1 MKSPTPMYWLLDVEA
16 YDFDVGVFD
25 GAKIAGKALIVS
37 RQLWSVIR
45 GEEVF
50 SALIGPGMFKGKAVE
65 GKRTVELLEPLS
77 ALIFNPS
84 ELRPDRPVPLVDI
97 ISPEVIDPLGQ
108 SESEEIVTMIK
119 KLLVEKGNVLPVG
132 AIATVK
138 GESMIPSTVH
148 YDEKLKKLSV
158 RHVSGTTRARFILGG
173 TNSPLYKPFSES
185 FQKLRYSEPEESG
198 ILSTTLGKF
207 LDFKRDDFLD
217 NWIIVEKTDQGS
229 GNGYEDVREE
239 YLRAYEEMEKNKESF
254 IFD

>member
-25 GAKIAGKALIVS
+25 GSKLAGKALVVS
-37 RQLWSVIR
+37 RQLWSIIR

-108 SESEEIVTMIK
+108 SESEEIVTMIQ
-119 KLLVEKGNVLPVG
+119 KLLIEKGNVLPVG

-138 GESMIPSTVH
+138 GESMIPSTAH
-148 YDEKLKKLSV
+148 YDEELKKISV
-158 RHVSGTTRARFILGG
+158 HHVSGKRRARFILGG

-185 FQKLRYSEPEESG
+185 FQKLKYSEPEESG

-239 YLRAYEEMEKNKESF
+239 YLRAYEEMEKHKESF